1 MTVLNL
7 HDVPVK
13 YGSAVAHT
21 VENRVLEQRDGGP
34 AFQGTQ
40 VPSEHWW
47 DFFSQKPKR
56 DFLFNFETPT
66 RCLYP
71 PSGTYILLGIAVGP
85 QCCNKRV
92 RKEGLECF

>member
-34 AFQGTQ
+34 AFQGIQ

-47 DFFSQKPKR
+47 DFFSQKPK
-56 DFLFNFETPT
+56 
-66 RCLYP
+66 
-71 PSGTYILLGIAVGP
+71 
-85 QCCNKRV
+85 
-92 RKEGLECF
+92 

>member
-21 VENRVLEQRDGGP
+21 VEVENRVLEQRDGGP
-34 AFQGTQ
+34 AFQGIQ

-47 DFFSQKPKR
+47 DFLHKNLNETS
-56 DFLFNFETPT
+56 FLILKLPLGAYIHHQVPT
-66 RCLYP
+66 SY
-71 PSGTYILLGIAVGP
+71 
-85 QCCNKRV
+85 
-92 RKEGLECF
+92 